1 MVRIK
6 YRKMCMHC
14 YLFQEWSGNNNM
26 ILREISEEEFE
37 EALNAHY

>member
-14 YLFQEWSGNNNM
+14 YLFQEWSGNNM